1 MSICIWLLSISI
13 IMVNISMLKL
23 SKRIDK
29 LEEDLNILYWNEFK
43 RYVKGSDKE

>member
-1 MSICIWLLSISI
+1 MNICIWLLSISI

-29 LEEDLNILYWNEFK
+29 LEEDLNLLYWNEFK
-43 RYVKGSDKE
+43 SYMRSDKE